1 MIILAKVVP
10 YGGNAARYAMEK
22 ENATVVKVNHMPDY
36 LDATEIWY
44 RMKHHCQLHQQ
55 DRTVG
60 RKLERFM
67 TTFVISPSMK
77 EAAKFTMDDW
87 ANLADE
93 GLEALDS
100 VGLLPKGF
108 KEKVKTNFR
117 NSMSVAAL
125 HRDSKSGTLHLHLD
139 CCRVDN
145 DGKTNDVHDVHLR
158 AIKAAEIINAR
169 HGWEQPQEVRDM
181 RKDEIAE
188 FCEYTLQKMDSFDI
202 DRYFDMLRM
211 KGYEVKQKYDTTNGK
226 LVGYTIGKNASVF
239 KASAIGRKFMVSQ
252 LEATWKK
259 MHPKPT
265 QVKMRPASPSA
276 TPARPARPVAPKPTV
291 TQPKVLRGAQ
301 AQAEQ
306 PKPEQQKTCYTIN
319 TGSETKKVWIPNSA
333 KDIFIN
339 EAQIP
344 EGNDVATIENIS
356 HVAMLLF
363 AGYVDAATSMSESCG
378 SGGGSVSSG
387 WGKKDDEDDR
397 EYARRCLQ
405 MAHAICKPRPQR
417 RFHR

>member
-1 MIILAKVVP
+1 MIILAKAVA

-22 ENATVVKVNHMPDY
+22 EDATVVKVNHMPDY

-60 RKLERFM
+60 RKLTRFM
-67 TTFVISPSMK
+67 TTFVISPSK
-77 EAAKFTMDDW
+77 EESENFTLDDW

-117 NSMSVAAL
+117 NSMNVAAL

-145 DGKTNDVHDVHLR
+145 DGKTNDVHDVHIR
-158 AIKAAEIINAR
+158 AMRAAEIINAR

-181 RKDEIAE
+181 RQQEIAE

-202 DRYFDMLRM
+202 DTYFNRLRM
-211 KGYEVKQKYDTTNGK
+211 RGYEVKPKYDTTNGK

-265 QVKMRPASPSA
+265 QVKMRPVSPSVS
-276 TPARPARPVAPKPTV
+276 PARHARPVAQTTKPTQLKV
-291 TQPKVLRGAQ
+291 QPKV
-301 AQAEQ
+301 Q
-306 PKPEQQKTCYTIN
+306 PKPESQKTLFTIY
-319 TGSETKKVWIPNSA
+319 TGSESKQVWIPNSV
-333 KDIFIN
+333 KDIFLN

-344 EGNDVATIENIS
+344 EGNDTAIIENIS

-363 AGYVDAATSMSESCG
+363 AGYVDAATSMSVSCG
-378 SGGGSVSSG
+378 GGGGSVSSG

>member
-1 MIILAKVVP
+1 MIILARPVA

-36 LDATEIWY
+36 LDANEIWY

-67 TTFVISPSMK
+67 TTFVLSPSK
-77 EAAKFTMDDW
+77 EESENYTLDDW

-93 GLEALDS
+93 GLDALDS

-145 DGKTNDVHDVHLR
+145 EGKTNDVHDVHIR
-158 AIKAAEIINAR
+158 AMKAAEIINAR

-188 FCEYTLQKMDSFDI
+188 FANIPFRRWIVLTL
-202 DRYFDMLRM
+202 
-211 KGYEVKQKYDTTNGK
+211 TN
-226 LVGYTIGKNASVF
+226 TSI
-239 KASAIGRKFMVSQ
+239 
-252 LEATWKK
+252 
-259 MHPKPT
+259 
-265 QVKMRPASPSA
+265 
-276 TPARPARPVAPKPTV
+276 
-291 TQPKVLRGAQ
+291 
-301 AQAEQ
+301 
-306 PKPEQQKTCYTIN
+306 C
-319 TGSETKKVWIPNSA
+319 
-333 KDIFIN
+333 
-339 EAQIP
+339 
-344 EGNDVATIENIS
+344 
-356 HVAMLLF
+356 F
-363 AGYVDAATSMSESCG
+363 A
-378 SGGGSVSSG
+378 
-387 WGKKDDEDDR
+387 
-397 EYARRCLQ
+397 
-405 MAHAICKPRPQR
+405 
-417 RFHR
+417 

>member
-1 MIILAKVVP
+1 MIILARPVA

-36 LDATEIWY
+36 LDANEIWY

-67 TTFVISPSMK
+67 TTFVLSPSK
-77 EAAKFTMDDW
+77 EESENYTLDNW

-117 NSMSVAAL
+117 NSMNVAAL

-145 DGKTNDVHDVHLR
+145 DGKTNDVHDVHIR
-158 AIKAAEIINAR
+158 AMRAAEIINAR
-169 HGWEQPQEVRDM
+169 HGWEQPQEVREM
-181 RKDEIAE
+181 RQQDIAE

-202 DRYFDMLRM
+202 DRYFNLLRM
-211 KGYEVKQKYDTTNGK
+211 KGYEVKPKYDNTNGK

-265 QVKMRPASPSA
+265 QVKMRPASPSV
-276 TPARPARPVAPKPTV
+276 TPARPVAQTTKPAQT
-291 TQPKVLRGAQ
+291 KV
-301 AQAEQ
+301 Q
-306 PKPEQQKTCYTIN
+306 PKPETQKTCFTIN
-319 TGSETKKVWIPNSA
+319 TGSEVKRVWIPNMV
-333 KDIFIN
+333 KDIFFN

-344 EGNDVATIENIS
+344 EDNDVATVENIS

-363 AGYVDAATSMSESCG
+363 AGYVDAATSMSVSCG
-378 SGGGSVSSG
+378 GSGSSPSSG
-387 WGKKDDEDDR
+387 WGKKDDEDDLL
-397 EYARRCLQ
+397 YARRCLQ

>member
-1 MIILAKVVP
+1 MIILARPVA

-22 ENATVVKVNHMPDY
+22 EDATVVKVNHMPDY

-67 TTFVISPSMK
+67 TTFVISPSK
-77 EAAKFTMDDW
+77 EESENFTMDDW

-93 GLEALDS
+93 GLDALDS

-145 DGKTNDVHDVHLR
+145 DGKTNDVHDVHIR
-158 AIKAAEIINAR
+158 AMRAAEIINAR
-169 HGWEQPQEVRDM
+169 HGWEQPQEVREM
-181 RKDEIAE
+181 RQQDIAE

-211 KGYEVKQKYDTTNGK
+211 RGYEVNPRYDTTNGK

-265 QVKMRPASPSA
+265 QVKMRPASPSVS
-276 TPARPARPVAPKPTV
+276 PARPVAQTTKP
-291 TQPKVLRGAQ
+291 TQPKV
-301 AQAEQ
+301 Q
-306 PKPEQQKTCYTIN
+306 PKSEPQKACYTIN
-319 TGSETKKVWIPNSA
+319 TGSETKKVWIPNTF
-333 KDIFIN
+333 KDIFLN
-339 EAQIP
+339 EALIP
-344 EGNDVATIENIS
+344 EGNDTATIENIS

-363 AGYVDAATSMSESCG
+363 AGYVDAATSMSVSCG
-378 SGGGSVSSG
+378 GGGGSVSSG

>member
-1 MIILAKVVP
+1 MIILARPVA

-22 ENATVVKVNHMPDY
+22 EDATVVKVNHMPDY

-67 TTFVISPSMK
+67 TTFVLSPSK
-77 EAAKFTMDDW
+77 EESENYTLDDW

-145 DGKTNDVHDVHLR
+145 DGKTNDVHDVHIR
-158 AIKAAEIINAR
+158 AIRAAEIINAR
-169 HGWEQPQEVRDM
+169 HGWEQPQEVREM
-181 RKDEIAE
+181 RQQDIAE

-202 DRYFDMLRM
+202 DRYPVAGLGRSDGRADSF
-211 KGYEVKQKYDTTNGK
+211 YDTHRFVADRNARYGARHAAVLDMQVAGADTAQRYAHNGIARIFQ
-226 LVGYTIGKNASVF
+226 LRLRFVQ
-239 KASAIGRKFMVSQ
+239 Q
-252 LEATWKK
+252 LEL
-259 MHPKPT
+259 
-265 QVKMRPASPSA
+265 SSF
-276 TPARPARPVAPKPTV
+276 
-291 TQPKVLRGAQ
+291 
-301 AQAEQ
+301 
-306 PKPEQQKTCYTIN
+306 
-319 TGSETKKVWIPNSA
+319 
-333 KDIFIN
+333 DISI
-339 EAQIP
+339 
-344 EGNDVATIENIS
+344 GL
-356 HVAMLLF
+356 H
-363 AGYVDAATSMSESCG
+363 G
-378 SGGGSVSSG
+378 
-387 WGKKDDEDDR
+387 
-397 EYARRCLQ
+397 
-405 MAHAICKPRPQR
+405 
-417 RFHR
+417 

>member
-1 MIILAKVVP
+1 M
-10 YGGNAARYAMEK
+10 N
-22 ENATVVKVNHMPDY
+22 
-36 LDATEIWY
+36 
-44 RMKHHCQLHQQ
+44 
-55 DRTVG
+55 
-60 RKLERFM
+60 
-67 TTFVISPSMK
+67 
-77 EAAKFTMDDW
+77 
-87 ANLADE
+87 
-93 GLEALDS
+93 
-100 VGLLPKGF
+100 
-108 KEKVKTNFR
+108 
-117 NSMSVAAL
+117 VAAL

-145 DGKTNDVHDVHLR
+145 DGKTNDVHDIHLR
-158 AIKAAEIINAR
+158 AMMAAEIINAR

-181 RKDEIAE
+181 RQQDIAE

-202 DRYFDMLRM
+202 DTYFNRLRM
-211 KGYEVKQKYDTTNGK
+211 RGYEVKPKYDTTNGK

-265 QVKMRPASPSA
+265 QVKMRPVSPSVS
-276 TPARPARPVAPKPTV
+276 PARPARPVAQTTKP
-291 TQPKVLRGAQ
+291 TQPKVQ
-301 AQAEQ
+301 PKVQ
-306 PKPEQQKTCYTIN
+306 PKPESQKTLFTIN
-319 TGSETKKVWIPNSA
+319 TGSESKQVWIPNSV
-333 KDIFIN
+333 KDIFLN
-339 EAQIP
+339 EAQIS
-344 EGNDVATIENIS
+344 EGNDTAIIENIS

-363 AGYVDAATSMSESCG
+363 AGYVDAATSMSVSCG
-378 SGGGSVSSG
+378 GGGGSVSSG

>member
-1 MIILAKVVP
+1 MIILARPVA

-22 ENATVVKVNHMPDY
+22 EDATVVKVNHMPDY

-67 TTFVISPSMK
+67 TTFVISPSK
-77 EAAKFTMDDW
+77 EESENFTMDDW

-93 GLEALDS
+93 GLDALDS

-145 DGKTNDVHDVHLR
+145 DGKTNDVHDVHIR
-158 AIKAAEIINAR
+158 AMRAAEIINAR
-169 HGWEQPQEVRDM
+169 HGWEQPQEVREM
-181 RKDEIAE
+181 RQQDIAE

-211 KGYEVKQKYDTTNGK
+211 RGYEVNPRYDTTNGK
-226 LVGYTIGKNASVF
+226 LVGYTIGKNALVF

-265 QVKMRPASPSA
+265 QVKMRPASPSVS
-276 TPARPARPVAPKPTV
+276 PARPVAQTTKP
-291 TQPKVLRGAQ
+291 TQPKV
-301 AQAEQ
+301 Q
-306 PKPEQQKTCYTIN
+306 PKSEPQKACYTIN
-319 TGSETKKVWIPNSA
+319 TGSETKKVWIPNTF
-333 KDIFIN
+333 KDIFLN
-339 EAQIP
+339 EALIP
-344 EGNDVATIENIS
+344 EGNDTATIENIS

-363 AGYVDAATSMSESCG
+363 AGYVDAATSMSVSCG
-378 SGGGSVSSG
+378 GGGGSVSSG

>member
-1 MIILAKVVP
+1 MIILARPVA

-22 ENATVVKVNHMPDY
+22 EDATVVKVNHMPDY

-67 TTFVISPSMK
+67 TTFVLSPSK
-77 EAAKFTMDDW
+77 EESENYTLDDW

-100 VGLLPKGF
+100 VGLLPKGL

-145 DGKTNDVHDVHLR
+145 DGKTNDVHDVHIR
-158 AIKAAEIINAR
+158 AIRAAEIINAR
-169 HGWEQPQEVRDM
+169 HGWEQPQEVREM
-181 RKDEIAE
+181 RQQDIAE

-211 KGYEVKQKYDTTNGK
+211 RGYEVNPRYDTTNCK

-265 QVKMRPASPSA
+265 QVKMRPASPSVS
-276 TPARPARPVAPKPTV
+276 PARPAR
-291 TQPKVLRGAQ
+291 
-301 AQAEQ
+301 
-306 PKPEQQKTCYTIN
+306 
-319 TGSETKKVWIPNSA
+319 
-333 KDIFIN
+333 
-339 EAQIP
+339 
-344 EGNDVATIENIS
+344 
-356 HVAMLLF
+356 HVADNETYPVQF
-363 AGYVDAATSMSESCG
+363 
-378 SGGGSVSSG
+378 
-387 WGKKDDEDDR
+387 
-397 EYARRCLQ
+397 
-405 MAHAICKPRPQR
+405 
-417 RFHR
+417 

>member
-1 MIILAKVVP
+1 MIILARPVA

-22 ENATVVKVNHMPDY
+22 EDATVVKVNHMPDY

-67 TTFVISPSMK
+67 TTFVLSPSK
-77 EAAKFTMDDW
+77 EESENYTLDDW

-100 VGLLPKGF
+100 VGLFPKGF

-145 DGKTNDVHDVHLR
+145 DGTTNDVHD
-158 AIKAAEIINAR
+158 
-169 HGWEQPQEVRDM
+169 
-181 RKDEIAE
+181 
-188 FCEYTLQKMDSFDI
+188 
-202 DRYFDMLRM
+202 LRM
-211 KGYEVKQKYDTTNGK
+211 RGYEVNPRYDTTNCK

-265 QVKMRPASPSA
+265 QVKMRPASPSVS
-276 TPARPARPVAPKPTV
+276 PARPARHVAQTTKPTQSNSKPLPVAT
-291 TQPKVLRGAQ
+291 
-301 AQAEQ
+301 
-306 PKPEQQKTCYTIN
+306 KTAFNVNVSGEMKRIY
-319 TGSETKKVWIPNSA
+319 IPNTV
-333 KDIFIN
+333 KDIFLN
-339 EAQIP
+339 EVQVPDSDMTASR
-344 EGNDVATIENIS
+344 EDIS
-356 HVAMLLF
+356 HVGMLLF
-363 AGYVDAATSMSESCG
+363 LDMIDAATTVSESCG
-378 SGGGSVSSG
+378 GGGSAPSSG
-387 WGKKDDEDDR
+387 WGKDDDEDER
-397 EYARRCLQ
+397 ERARRCLQ
-405 MAHAICKPRPQR
+405 MAHAMCKPPQKR
-417 RFHR
+417 RSFHR

>member
-1 MIILAKVVP
+1 MIILAKAVA

-22 ENATVVKVNHMPDY
+22 EDATVVKVNHMPDY

-60 RKLERFM
+60 RKLTRFM
-67 TTFVISPSMK
+67 TTFVISPSK
-77 EAAKFTMDDW
+77 EESENFTLDDW

-117 NSMSVAAL
+117 NSMNVAAL

-139 CCRVDN
+139 CCRLDN
-145 DGKTNDVHDVHLR
+145 DGKTNDVHDVHIR
-158 AIKAAEIINAR
+158 AMRAAEIINAR

-181 RKDEIAE
+181 RQQEIAE

-202 DRYFDMLRM
+202 DTYFNRLRM
-211 KGYEVKQKYDTTNGK
+211 RGYEVKPKYDTTNGK

-265 QVKMRPASPSA
+265 QVKMRPVSPSVS
-276 TPARPARPVAPKPTV
+276 PARPARPVAQTTKP
-291 TQPKVLRGAQ
+291 TQPKVQ
-301 AQAEQ
+301 PKVQ
-306 PKPEQQKTCYTIN
+306 PKPESQKTLFTIY
-319 TGSETKKVWIPNSA
+319 TGSESKQVWIPNSV
-333 KDIFIN
+333 KDIFLN

-344 EGNDVATIENIS
+344 EGNDTAIIENIS

-363 AGYVDAATSMSESCG
+363 AGYVDAATSMSVSCG
-378 SGGGSVSSG
+378 DGGGSVSSG

>member
-1 MIILAKVVP
+1 MIILARPVS

-22 ENATVVKVNHMPDY
+22 EDATVVKENHMPDY

-44 RMKHHCQLHQQ
+44 RMKYHCQLYQQ

-67 TTFVISPSMK
+67 TTFVISPSK
-77 EAAKFTMDDW
+77 EESENFTMDDW

-125 HRDSKSGTLHLHLD
+125 HRDSKSGTQHLHLD
-139 CCRVDN
+139 CCREDN
-145 DGKTNDVHDVHLR
+145 DGKTNDVHDVHIR
-158 AIKAAEIINAR
+158 TIKAAEIINAR

-202 DRYFDMLRM
+202 DRYFNLLRM
-211 KGYEVKQKYDTTNGK
+211 KGYEVKPKYDNTNGK

-239 KASAIGRKFMVSQ
+239 KASAIGRRFMVSQ

-265 QVKMRPASPSA
+265 QSNSKPL
-276 TPARPARPVAPKPTV
+276 PVATTTAFSFNVGGKM
-291 TQPKVLRGAQ
+291 KR
-301 AQAEQ
+301 
-306 PKPEQQKTCYTIN
+306 I
-319 TGSETKKVWIPNSA
+319 WIPNMV
-333 KDIFIN
+333 KDIFLN
-339 EAQIP
+339 EAQVP
-344 EGNDVATIENIS
+344 DSDMNASREDIS
-356 HVAMLLF
+356 HV
-363 AGYVDAATSMSESCG
+363 GYF
-378 SGGGSVSSG
+378 SS
-387 WGKKDDEDDR
+387 
-397 EYARRCLQ
+397 L
-405 MAHAICKPRPQR
+405 I
-417 RFHR
+417 